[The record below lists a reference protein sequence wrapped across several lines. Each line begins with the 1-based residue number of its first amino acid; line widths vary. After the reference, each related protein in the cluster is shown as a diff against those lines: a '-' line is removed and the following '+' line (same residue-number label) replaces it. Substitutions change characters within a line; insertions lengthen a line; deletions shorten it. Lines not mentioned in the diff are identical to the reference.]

1 MILSSARPFKKE
13 EPSEDAKKFVIVCE
27 GAKREADY
35 FKYFEM
41 MDSRIEVEIISP
53 EDGDDNSPTG
63 LIRKVRKLTTTG
75 PEGEKPKYELTA
87 GDEIWFV
94 IDTDTWEDKIDELRA
109 EVAEENQL
117 NMFVAQSNPCF
128 EVWLCAHFTAEI
140 QEFRGMNASENWKTH
155 LPTVQPGGFDSKKHP
170 ILIRQAIDSAKATY
184 KENEAGQP
192 ELGTSQLFRLA
203 ERIYD
208 VIGKKIDSALLKMTR
223 E

>member
-1 MILSSARPFKKE
+1 MILSSTRPFKKE

-63 LIRKVRKLTTTG
+63 LIKKVRRLTSTG
-75 PEGEKPKYELTA
+75 PEGEKPKYELTEE
-87 GDEIWFV
+87 DEIWFV
-94 IDTDTWEDKIDELRA
+94 IDTDTWGDKIDELRS
-109 EVAEENQL
+109 EVEKETAL

-128 EVWLCAHFTAEI
+128 EVWLCAHFTAAM
-140 QEFRGMNASENWKTH
+140 QDFAGMNVAENWKTH
-155 LPTVQPGGFDSKKHP
+155 LPTIQAGGFDSKKHP
-170 ILIRQAIDSAKATY
+170 ILIRQAIDATRDNY
-184 KENEAGQP
+184 TENEAGEP
-192 ELGTSQLFRLA
+192 EVGTSQLFRLA
-203 ERIYD
+203 ERIYE

-223 E
+223 D